1 MVLQLQ
7 VWAFMLLQEGGA
19 RNRFRSSRRMW
30 DQMGWLAKLVV
41 VIVCSSCRHGR
52 SAS

>member
-19 RNRFRSSRRMW
+19 AIGFDPRTMW
-30 DQMGWLAKLVV
+30 DQMGWLAQASWLSF
-41 VIVCSSCRHGR
+41 CSLCRHGR